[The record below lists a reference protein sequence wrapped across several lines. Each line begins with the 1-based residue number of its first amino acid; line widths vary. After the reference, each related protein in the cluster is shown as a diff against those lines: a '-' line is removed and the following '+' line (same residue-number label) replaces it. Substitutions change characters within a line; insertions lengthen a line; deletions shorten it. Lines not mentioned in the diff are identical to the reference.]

1 MDMWRL
7 QYSMQCN
14 PQFPSRPSTVKEL
27 LKRKK
32 TQSHQESK
40 AAFDDIGAGTMVDF
54 VHSDQTI
61 QQIVDCMFGEKTES
75 GLKHRADML
84 LCLGFSSRGDSI
96 RKLRLPNIGLISFAD
111 EGVCGAKLLRCVWRK
126 PKRNQFGNIEETALM
141 RHREAQ
147 RCPFDAL
154 ALYFFS
160 RWHVGDEPWP
170 DFSDRSTWYPIYVL
184 KGANAVT
191 KSTYP
196 QQYAAMNEVYRI
208 LGVQSSVKTQP
219 GRKQASAAENKGAS
233 ASSVDRQSH
242 WATKSRVGAYAKH
255 SIPFDCDLDQN
266 QADIIYHV
274 LC

>member
-1 MDMWRL
+1 
-7 QYSMQCN
+7 MQCN

-32 TQSHQESK
+32 TQSHQESE

-126 PKRNQFGNIEETALM
+126 SKRNQFGNIEETALM

-147 RCPFDAL
+147 RCSFGAL
-154 ALYFFS
+154 ALYFFL
-160 RWHVGDEPWP
+160 VGMLVTNRGQTSPIVRHGIRFTYSKVQTLSP
-170 DFSDRSTWYPIYVL
+170 SLRIRSNML
-184 KGANAVT
+184 
-191 KSTYP
+191 
-196 QQYAAMNEVYRI
+196 
-208 LGVQSSVKTQP
+208 L
-219 GRKQASAAENKGAS
+219 
-233 ASSVDRQSH
+233 
-242 WATKSRVGAYAKH
+242 
-255 SIPFDCDLDQN
+255 
-266 QADIIYHV
+266 
-274 LC
+274 